1 MKKKSPTYSV
11 TIQNKFAEKG
21 IGDFANNPPGPPV
34 DLTITASYGYSPT
47 LSWTPPNDPDIS
59 YYKLYRQKPS
69 DQYPVYFGLTN
80 ATYLIDYEV
89 TRTDNFLNDNIQY
102 YARTVDEEG
111 DTSVASNIVNLVDTY
126 AGGGGGGF
134 SANPVMEKTEHLSS
148 PIPGEFSLHQN
159 YPNPFNPST
168 NITVDIPSSAYVILE
183 VYNINGQKINTL
195 VNKQKKPGI

>member
-1 MKKKSPTYSV
+1 M
-11 TIQNKFAEKG
+11 
-21 IGDFANNPPGPPV
+21 
-34 DLTITASYGYSPT
+34 
-47 LSWTPPNDPDIS
+47 
-59 YYKLYRQKPS
+59 
-69 DQYPVYFGLTN
+69 YFGLTN
-80 ATYLIDYEV
+80 ATYLVDYEV

-195 VNKQKKPGI
+195 VNGQKQPGIYTYRFDGSRLASGVYFVRMAAGNYVKSVQIVLLK